1 MQDMGNTLEPAV
13 LSSQQEAQWISLSDL
28 MTGLIRIIPLS
39 QVGQYGW
46 ALVEL
51 APGSSRTLA
60 TRPRAVATSDRSFNL

>member
-1 MQDMGNTLEPAV
+1 MMIMELPYSHSILAADGA
-13 LSSQQEAQWISLSDL
+13 S
-28 MTGLIRIIPLS
+28 
-39 QVGQYGW
+39 GW